1 MTTGA
6 GIREDIRVVYA
17 ALSTDARRGTRRLS
31 PGKFSAGTSV
41 KGKAAQTVRRPGAIK
56 LVTSCQALIAGH

>member
-1 MTTGA
+1 MVNGIRVRVYGWCTRPCPQTRGA
-6 GIREDIRVVYA
+6 GPRE
-17 ALSTDARRGTRRLS
+17 LS
-31 PGKFSAGTSV
+31 PSKFSAGTSV